1 MSHAER
7 ADAWAA
13 LASAALPTGALVALL
28 KAFGSPG
35 AVLGAPQ
42 ARIAAI
48 VGAEAAARLAAPDPE
63 RSRATRAWLDD
74 PAHRLLAWDD
84 EAYPRPL
91 FEIVDP
97 PPVLFAIGRLELLA
111 RPSIAIVGS
120 RQATPQGRDDARA
133 FARAPSPKR
142 GSPSFRDS
150 RRASTPRPT
159 AGRSRRPRRPS
170 PSWAPDLTACTRRAS
185 ASSRTR
191 SPRGAAS

>member
-91 FEIVDP
+91 DLVRCRHPRPYRGIRHGP
-97 PPVLFAIGRLELLA
+97 GRSGTAAE
-111 RPSIAIVGS
+111 RGG
-120 RQATPQGRDDARA
+120 TPASCH
-133 FARAPSPKR
+133 PSPWCDVR
-142 GSPSFRDS
+142 QV
-150 RRASTPRPT
+150 RPV
-159 AGRSRRPRRPS
+159 
-170 PSWAPDLTACTRRAS
+170 
-185 ASSRTR
+185 
-191 SPRGAAS
+191 